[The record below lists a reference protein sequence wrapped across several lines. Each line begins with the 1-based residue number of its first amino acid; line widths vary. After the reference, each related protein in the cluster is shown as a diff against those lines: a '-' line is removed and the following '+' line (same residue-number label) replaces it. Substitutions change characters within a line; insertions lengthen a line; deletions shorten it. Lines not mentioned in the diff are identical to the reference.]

1 MQAQNGI
8 KILLQNYTA
17 NILRNIMETK
27 NNRIRYVIW
36 DKVLKVQI
44 LIRSLKVKEISFCLN
59 S

>member
-44 LIRSLKVKEISFCLN
+44 LIRSLKVKEISFCFN

>member
-44 LIRSLKVKEISFCLN
+44 LILSQKVKEISFCLN